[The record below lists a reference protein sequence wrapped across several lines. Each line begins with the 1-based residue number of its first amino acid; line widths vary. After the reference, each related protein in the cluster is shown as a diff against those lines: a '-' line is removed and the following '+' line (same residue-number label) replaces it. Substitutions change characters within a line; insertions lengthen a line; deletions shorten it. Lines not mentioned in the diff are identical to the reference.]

1 MLAFLKNHPFA
12 VDAFFESSTVLTFA
26 IPQQHLRSLV
36 PPGLELDVFEDKW
49 AFIAVAMVQTTGLRP
64 AGLPRFLGNSFFLIG
79 YRIFVRFTTK
89 AGKRLRGLYILKSET
104 DRKKM
109 ELLGNLFTH
118 YRYTTTDITRAQHD
132 GKTLVTSHKSNFSVE
147 LAAVSLPVPLPAS
160 SPFATWQQAR
170 RFAGPLP
177 FTFTWLASTNT
188 MLLIE
193 GQRENWVPE
202 PLAVLNYQFQFLD
215 AFRDQ
220 GIVLASAFTVR
231 NIPYHW
237 KKGRLEPCS
246 S

>member
-1 MLAFLKNHPFA
+1 MFAFLKNHPFA

-26 IPQQHLRSLV
+26 IPQQHLRPLV
-36 PPGLELDVFEDKW
+36 PDSLELDVFEDKW
-49 AFIAVAMVQTTGLRP
+49 AFIAVAMVQTTDLRP

-104 DRKKM
+104 DQKKM

-118 YRYTTTDITRAQHD
+118 YHYTTTDITRTQH
-132 GKTLVTSHKSNFSVE
+132 GNKTLIASQQSGFHVE
-147 LAAVSLPVPLPAS
+147 LVATPLPVPLPAN

-177 FTFTWLASTNT
+177 FTFTWLADTKT

-202 PLAVLNYQFQFLD
+202 PLTVPSYQFEFLD
-215 AFRDQ
+215 AFRGQ
-220 GIVLASAFTVR
+220 GLVLASAFTVR

>member
-1 MLAFLKNHPFA
+1 MFAFLKNHPFA

-26 IPQQHLRSLV
+26 IPQQHLRPLV
-36 PPGLELDVFEDKW
+36 PDSLELDVFEDKW
-49 AFIAVAMVQTTGLRP
+49 AFIAVAMVQTTDLRP
-64 AGLPRFLGNSFFLIG
+64 AGLPRFLGSSFFLIG

-104 DRKKM
+104 DQKKM

-118 YRYTTTDITRAQHD
+118 YHYTTTDITRTQH
-132 GKTLVTSHKSNFSVE
+132 GNKTLIASQQSDFHVE
-147 LAAVSLPVPLPAS
+147 LVTTPLSVQLPAN

-177 FTFTWLASTNT
+177 FTFTWLADAKT

-202 PLAVLNYQFQFLD
+202 PLTVSSYQFEFLD
-215 AFRDQ
+215 AFRGQ
-220 GIVLASAFTVR
+220 GLVLASAFTVR

>member
-1 MLAFLKNHPFA
+1 MFAFLKNHPFA

-26 IPQQHLRSLV
+26 IPQQHLRPLV
-36 PPGLELDVFEDKW
+36 PDSMELDVFEDKW
-49 AFIAVAMVQTTGLRP
+49 AFIAVAMVQTTNLRP

-104 DRKKM
+104 DQKKM

-118 YRYTTTDITRAQHD
+118 YHYTTTDITRTQH
-132 GKTLVTSHKSNFSVE
+132 GNKTLIASQQSGFHVE
-147 LAAVSLPVPLPAS
+147 LVATPLPVPLPAN

-177 FTFTWLASTNT
+177 FTFTWLPDTKT

-202 PLAVLNYQFQFLD
+202 PLTVSSYQFEFLD
-215 AFRDQ
+215 ALRGQ
-220 GIVLASAFTVR
+220 GLVLASAFTVR